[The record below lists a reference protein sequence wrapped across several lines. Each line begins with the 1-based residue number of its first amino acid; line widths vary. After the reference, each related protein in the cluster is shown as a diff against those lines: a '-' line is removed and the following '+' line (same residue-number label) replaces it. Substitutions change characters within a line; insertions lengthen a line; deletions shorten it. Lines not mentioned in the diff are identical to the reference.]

1 MNTPEK
7 IKVAIVGAGGW
18 GYEHARVLAARPDV
32 ELCGICGRTPAK
44 TEARAAAFGTC
55 AYTDVDRMLA
65 DARPDLVTV
74 SLPNQHH
81 FAATRQVIAA
91 GVPLLVEK
99 PFTFDRAEADT
110 LIAEAAAKGLFFA
123 INFNHRYAKPV
134 VLAHQA
140 IRSGRLGEVV
150 FCHWRFGGEGGT
162 DHPFNNLIETQCHG
176 FDMLEHLCG
185 PIESVS
191 AQMTDKT
198 HAGTYR
204 TVALALRFR
213 GGAVG
218 TLLGSYDSS
227 YAYRDTHV
235 VEVNGTKGRLLIE
248 DTVQRYTF
256 NAAGNETAEVWQAG
270 YFNDRD
276 RAFHRTFDT
285 HMAAVIEAFRRG
297 GPPPIHA
304 RAGRRA
310 LALALAAIESFE
322 SGRRVD
328 VPDADYDPMVT
339 PPVAEP
345 PANP

>member
-1 MNTPEK
+1 MCVKEK
-7 IKVAIVGAGGW
+7 VRVAIVGAGNW
-18 GYEHARVLAARPDV
+18 GGEHARVLTARADV
-32 ELCGICGRTPAK
+32 QFVGIFGRTPEK
-44 TEARAAAFGTC
+44 TSARAAKYGTRAF
-55 AYTDVDRMLA
+55 TDLDVMLRE
-65 DARPDLVTV
+65 ARPALVTI

-81 FAATRQVIAA
+81 FGPTRQVIAA
-91 GVPLLVEK
+91 GVPLFVEK
-99 PFTFDRAEADT
+99 PFTFDMGEADT
-110 LIAEAAAKGLFFA
+110 LIAEAADRRLFFG

-140 IRSGRLGEVV
+140 IRQGRLGEVV
-150 FCHWRFGGEGGT
+150 FAHWRFGGEGGT

-185 PIESVS
+185 PIESVA

-198 HAGTYR
+198 RAGFYR

-227 YAYRDTHV
+227 YVNRNTHV
-235 VEVNGTKGRLLIE
+235 VEVGGTKGRVLIE
-248 DTVQRYTF
+248 DTTQRYTF

-276 RAFHRTFDT
+276 RSFYQTFDL
-285 HMAAVIEAFRRG
+285 HMDAVMDAFKRG

-310 LALALAAIESFE
+310 LRLGLAAIESFR
-322 SGRRVD
+322 SGARVTIP
-328 VPDADYDPMVT
+328 PDDYDDMPT
-339 PPVAEP
+339 PPVVAP
-345 PANP
+345 PRSP